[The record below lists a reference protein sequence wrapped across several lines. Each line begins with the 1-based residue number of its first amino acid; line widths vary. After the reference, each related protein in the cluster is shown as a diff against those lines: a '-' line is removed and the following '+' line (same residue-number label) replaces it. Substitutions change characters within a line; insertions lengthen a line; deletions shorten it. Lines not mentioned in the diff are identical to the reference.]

1 MRGNYRHRKSTTDG
15 ESVFVSMTDMT
26 VGFLFIVMIL
36 LAFFASKY
44 NDENTVRLDIHQ
56 SAVQSRDQVIA
67 ILRDKVEQL
76 EQELDQALKTI
87 QELKQENIE
96 NQEKIAE
103 LEKLIKE
110 LEQELQ
116 EYKRPDALSEYRDT
130 VSATRLKLLHQL
142 QQRLKDRFPELPVDV
157 VPDEGTLRFQGEGL
171 FDTNSFKLSNE
182 KQEVVKTL
190 SSALLEVLKC
200 FTFSKN
206 EDDVLHPECA
216 DGFAVIEAVQIEGH
230 TDSTGRDLYNL
241 QLSTNRAVTT
251 FDAMVRNQPELINRV
266 NIKDEPVLSVSGYGK
281 MRPVRP
287 NDSPE
292 NMATN
297 RRIDIRLIMYTPASN
312 EEINFMRK
320 RLQTQE

>member
-1 MRGNYRHRKSTTDG
+1 MRGIYRRKKTSTDG

-26 VGFLFIVMIL
+26 VGFLFIVMIS
-36 LAFFASKY
+36 LAFFASQY
-44 NDENTVRLDIHQ
+44 NDENTVKLHIHQ
-56 SAVQSRDQVIA
+56 SAVQSRDQLIS
-67 ILRDKVEQL
+67 ILRDQVAEL
-76 EQELDQALKTI
+76 EKELKIALETI
-87 QELKQENIE
+87 EELKQEQIKNLE
-96 NQEKIAE
+96 RIAE
-103 LEKLIKE
+103 LEKLVKQ
-110 LEQELQ
+110 LEEQLQEL
-116 EYKRPDALSEYRDT
+116 KKPDALSEYRDT

-171 FDTNSFKLSNE
+171 FDTNSYKLSNE

-200 FTFSKN
+200 FTFSK
-206 EDDVLHPECA
+206 DDSQGFHPECA
-216 DGFAVIEAVQIEGH
+216 EGFAVIEAVQIEGH

-281 MRPVRP
+281 MRPVKP
-287 NDSPE
+287 NDSPQ

-297 RRIDIRLIMYTPASN
+297 RRIDIRLIMYTPVSN
-312 EEINFMRK
+312 DEINFMQQ
-320 RLQTQE
+320 RLQSQE

>member
-1 MRGNYRHRKSTTDG
+1 MRGAYRHRKSSTDG

-67 ILRDKVEQL
+67 NLRDEIAQ
-76 EQELDQALKTI
+76 
-87 QELKQENIE
+87 LKQELQLAQ
-96 NQEKIAE
+96 QEITQLQQKNTQNLAKIAE
-103 LEKLIKE
+103 LEQKLK
-110 LEQELQ
+110 ELQ
-116 EYKRPDALSEYRDT
+116 EQVQELKRPDALSEYRTT

-142 QQRLKDRFPELPVDV
+142 QQRLKDRFPDLPVDV

-171 FDTNSFKLSNE
+171 FDTNSYQLSTE
-182 KQEVVKTL
+182 KQKVVNTL

-200 FTFSKN
+200 FTFSTN
-206 EDDVLHPECA
+206 DDESFHQDCSH
-216 DGFAVIEAVQIEGH
+216 GFAVIEAVQIEGH
-230 TDSTGRDLYNL
+230 TDSRGNDLYNL

-251 FDAMVRNQPELINRV
+251 FDAMVRQQPDLINRV
-266 NIKDEPVLSVSGYGK
+266 NIKDEPVLSVAGYGK

-287 NDSPE
+287 NDTAQ
-292 NMATN
+292 NRATN

-312 EEINFMRK
+312 EEIDFMQK
-320 RLQTQE
+320 RLQP